1 MNDNKINVNIN
12 SVKSVYIT
20 IFFNDIKLASAT
32 GFLVNKEDITYLITN
47 RHVVTG
53 RNNETRECLDKINGS
68 IPNKLKVWLPSEID
82 EGYGWRNIDID
93 LYDSDENQTW
103 LEHPT
108 YKEKVDVVA
117 IKLGKYNQ
125 TKPFCYYLKS
135 NYKPSI
141 TQNLFIL
148 GYPFGLDINPTIGK
162 YAIWTTGV
170 VASEPDLDLNINGE
184 QLPAFLVD
192 AKTRQGQSGS
202 PVIYYDSSGLLKNKN
217 AIYKYSQPITIQIG
231 IYSGRINKESD
242 LGYVWK
248 WSLIEEIIN
257 SN

>member
-1 MNDNKINVNIN
+1 MKDNKINVDIN
-12 SVKSVYIT
+12 SVRSLYIT
-20 IFFNDIKLASAT
+20 VFFNDTKLASAT
-32 GFLVNKEDITYLITN
+32 GFLVNKDDVIYLITN

-53 RNNETRECLDKINGS
+53 RHNETNKCLDEINGG

-82 EGYGWRNIDID
+82 KGYGWRNIDID
-93 LYDSDENQTW
+93 LYDSEENKTW

-108 YKEKVDVVA
+108 YREKVDVVA
-117 IKLGKYNQ
+117 IKLGKYKQ
-125 TKPFCYYLKS
+125 TIPFCYYLNS
-135 NYKPSI
+135 DYELNV
-141 TQNLFIL
+141 TQNVFIV
-148 GYPFGLDINPTIGK
+148 GYPFGLDINPSNGK

-170 VASEPDLDLNINGE
+170 VASEPDLDLRINGE

-192 AKTRQGQSGS
+192 AKTRKGQSGS

-217 AIYKYSQPITIQIG
+217 LVYKFPDAVTIQIG
-231 IYSGRINKESD
+231 IYSGRINSESD

-248 WSLIEEIIN
+248 WSLIREIID